1 MITVKSE
8 GVNYLGSL
16 VDKGILVDVAEEK
29 GGRGAGISPYELLEA
44 ALASCM
50 NITLRMSME
59 KHNIAYDNLEI
70 TVKLNKS
77 DPDKTIFEY
86 SYKIDSNLDEIQKA
100 KILRVLEQCPVKK
113 ALAKEIEFMFM
124 GSK

>member
-16 VDKGILVDVAEEK
+16 VDKGIFVDVVEEM
-29 GGRGAGISPYELLEA
+29 GGRGAGVSPYELLEA

-50 NITLRMSME
+50 NITLRMSLE
-59 KHNIAYDNLEI
+59 KHNIPYDNLEI
-70 TVKLNKS
+70 TVTLNKS
-77 DPDKTIFEY
+77 DPDKTLFQY
-86 SYKIDSNLDEIQKA
+86 SYKIDSNLDEKQKE

-113 ALAKEIEFMFM
+113 ALKKEIEFMFM
-124 GSK
+124 DSE